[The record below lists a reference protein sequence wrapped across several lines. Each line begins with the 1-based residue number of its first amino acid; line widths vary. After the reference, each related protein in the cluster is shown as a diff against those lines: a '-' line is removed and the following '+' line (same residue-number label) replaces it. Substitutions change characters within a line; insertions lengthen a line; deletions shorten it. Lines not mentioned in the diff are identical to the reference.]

1 MSNFTDHCISSYT
14 PTLTTLIR
22 ARRHASSTHGGKKKS
37 FVAIG
42 QAKAIGESELVSV
55 CPELATLVSMSMV
68 PLASNIPKHPYPES
82 LKSSRRTDAF
92 TLHVTVFK
100 PPKSDSGFAL
110 HDGCSAVQR
119 TIQHELEN
127 PQLAYFRSCHAT
139 VGGENVDKVP
149 SYVADAIRWISS
161 CHRDDMGMDDGHTD
175 EIASM
180 FYKHMVQAVKSGQLD
195 YTRAAFALHE
205 TMKSGDMPFDQR
217 ILYIHLGAY
226 VLACFLALH
235 CLLFI
240 MYGRPYRHCTA
251 CKLSEIRQPY
261 LILYDLASSTN
272 QHVYRQL
279 LHTSAERQAP
289 SLLPSCAI

>member
-1 MSNFTDHCISSYT
+1 M
-14 PTLTTLIR
+14 
-22 ARRHASSTHGGKKKS
+22 
-37 FVAIG
+37 
-42 QAKAIGESELVSV
+42 
-55 CPELATLVSMSMV
+55 
-68 PLASNIPKHPYPES
+68 
-82 LKSSRRTDAF
+82 
-92 TLHVTVFK
+92 
-100 PPKSDSGFAL
+100 
-110 HDGCSAVQR
+110 
-119 TIQHELEN
+119 
-127 PQLAYFRSCHAT
+127 
-139 VGGENVDKVP
+139 DKVP

-217 ILYIHLGAY
+217 ILYIYLGAY

-289 SLLPSCAI
+289 SLLPFLRRLILIVLPLLSRHRGWLRAAHTHGHIHHLPHQWHPHCHHSNPSSRHPISARPSDQTAQGCRLQ